1 MGNIARFAIISI
13 SWDVVATGFNALP
26 KVDEWVM
33 APTIRRTHPFI
44 LYHCPEDARGYWLP
58 DHAAPGGKQGAACGK
73 VAIRPCR
80 ARRQAGSGVWQ
91 GGNSI
96 RRKHYVILSPMVDR
110 IDKLRS
116 QLAQFAN
123 ERDWDQFHNP
133 KNLAMALLAEAGEL
147 IEHFQ
152 WLSPQQ
158 AANLSAE
165 TKSEVALEIADVLL
179 FLLRLADKLDIDP
192 IAAAE
197 RKILLNAE
205 KYPVEKSKGIATKYN
220 KL

>member
-1 MGNIARFAIISI
+1 
-13 SWDVVATGFNALP
+13 
-26 KVDEWVM
+26 
-33 APTIRRTHPFI
+33 
-44 LYHCPEDARGYWLP
+44 
-58 DHAAPGGKQGAACGK
+58 
-73 VAIRPCR
+73 
-80 ARRQAGSGVWQ
+80 
-91 GGNSI
+91 
-96 RRKHYVILSPMVDR
+96 MVDR

-133 KNLAMALLAEAGEL
+133 KNLAMALIAEAGEL

-158 AANLSAE
+158 AANLSVE

-197 RKILLNAE
+197 RKMQLNAE

>member
-1 MGNIARFAIISI
+1 
-13 SWDVVATGFNALP
+13 
-26 KVDEWVM
+26 
-33 APTIRRTHPFI
+33 
-44 LYHCPEDARGYWLP
+44 
-58 DHAAPGGKQGAACGK
+58 
-73 VAIRPCR
+73 
-80 ARRQAGSGVWQ
+80 
-91 GGNSI
+91 
-96 RRKHYVILSPMVDR
+96 MVDR

-116 QLAQFAN
+116 RLAQFAN

-133 KNLAMALLAEAGEL
+133 KILAMALLAEAGEL

-197 RKILLNAE
+197 RKMLLNAE
-205 KYPVEKSKGIATKYN
+205 RYPVEKSKGIATKYN